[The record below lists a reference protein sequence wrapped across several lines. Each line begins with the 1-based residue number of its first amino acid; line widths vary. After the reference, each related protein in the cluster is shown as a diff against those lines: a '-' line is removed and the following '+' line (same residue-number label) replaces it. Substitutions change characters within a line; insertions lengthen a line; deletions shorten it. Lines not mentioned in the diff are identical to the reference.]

1 GQSKLDLYGKYLWSR
16 QEGDSLRLNT
26 GDPVKFD
33 DVDSHRLRVGAR
45 LDWNVTDSLSPY
57 VGLAYEHEFDGE
69 AKATAYGQAIDAPE
83 LKGGTG
89 IGELGLSFKAGNAV
103 TLDVG
108 VQGYTGKRDGATG
121 SLKLKIAF

>member
-1 GQSKLDLYGKYLWSR
+1 
-16 QEGDSLRLNT
+16 
-26 GDPVKFD
+26 
-33 DVDSHRLRVGAR
+33 
-45 LDWNVTDSLSPY
+45 
-57 VGLAYEHEFDGE
+57 HEFDGE

-83 LKGGTG
+83 LKGGTA
-89 IGELGLSFKAGNAV
+89 IGELGLSFKAGKAV